1 MSERI
6 RTDIETGRFGLEG
19 ANTRS
24 VASLWRAGWR
34 RLFPGS
40 LASQF
45 MLGAT
50 AVVLTLM
57 IVLGYW
63 ANSRLER
70 AILRSAGEFGAV
82 YIESFLERYV
92 QQMTPQGTLPL
103 YVHHQIDSR
112 MHANVDQQQ
121 IVEVKIWN
129 GDGIVIYSDDKN
141 NIGLH
146 SGSDDLANAFAGHV
160 VTNYEESENDDSAEP
175 VKVGVPLVEI
185 YTPLRDR
192 ETGEI
197 VAVGEF
203 YQQAESLKAEIRRL
217 ETWTW
222 LLVGVTAIPMLG
234 LLHLLVR
241 RGSKRIEVQDLQLR
255 IQLQEANELA
265 AQNARL
271 RRCADKARVDS
282 TRTNETLLGRIGSDL
297 HDGPV
302 QLLSLLILKLG
313 ARSGAFADRHMT
325 SEERA
330 DSDREII
337 ALAEEIMNEI
347 RTVSAGLSLPEL
359 EHLSLAEVV
368 SLAVNR
374 HENLTGTSVIT
385 DIGPLPSSV
394 SHPVK
399 ICAYRIV
406 QEGLSNAVKHAGGVG
421 QHVAAHSN
429 AEEIELVVS
438 DQGPG
443 MNAQASDAFKG
454 TAASQGL
461 GLKGMRNRIRA
472 FAGRLDVQSSREG
485 GTRITAHI
493 PQL

>member
-1 MSERI
+1 MPERATS
-6 RTDIETGRFGLEG
+6 RTTSGPLGSNGDHART
-19 ANTRS
+19 A
-24 VASLWRAGWR
+24 VSLWRTVWR
-34 RLFPGS
+34 TLFPGT

-50 AVVLTLM
+50 AVVFTLM
-57 IVLGYW
+57 LVLGYW
-63 ANSRLER
+63 ANSRLEN
-70 AILRSAGEFGAV
+70 AILKSAGEFGAV

-92 QQMTPQGTLPL
+92 QNMTPEGTLPP
-103 YVHHQIDSR
+103 YVHRQIDGR
-112 MHANVDQQQ
+112 MNSNVDQRQ
-121 IVEVKIWN
+121 IVSVKIWN
-129 GDGIVIYSDDKN
+129 RDGIVIYSDEKA
-141 NIGLH
+141 NIGLK
-146 SGSDDLANAFAGHV
+146 STSDDLANAFAGRV
-160 VTNYEESENDDSAEP
+160 VTSYEESQNDDADRLIE
-175 VKVGVPLVEI
+175 VGVPLVEI

-192 ETGEI
+192 DTGEI

-203 YQQAESLKAEIRRL
+203 YQQATSLQAEIRRL

-222 LLVGVTAIPMLG
+222 LLVAVTAIPMLG
-234 LLHLLVR
+234 LLHVLVR
-241 RGSKRIEVQDLQLR
+241 RGSKRIEAQDLQLR

-271 RRCADKARVDS
+271 RRSADKARVDS

-313 ARSGAFADRHMT
+313 ARSGAFADGQMT
-325 SEERA
+325 AQDRA
-330 DSDREII
+330 ESDREII
-337 ALAEEIMNEI
+337 ALAEEIMTEI

-368 SLAVNR
+368 NLAVNR
-374 HENLTGTSVIT
+374 HENLTGTSVVT
-385 DIGPLPSSV
+385 DIGTLPSSV

-443 MNAQASDAFKG
+443 MSAHAAEGLKGATASH
-454 TAASQGL
+454 GL

>member
-6 RTDIETGRFGLEG
+6 RTSIETGRLGLEDEK
-19 ANTRS
+19 TRS
-24 VASLWRAGWR
+24 VASLWRSVR
-34 RLFPGS
+34 RMFFPAS

-50 AVVLTLM
+50 AVVFTLM
-57 IVLGYW
+57 VVLGYW

-70 AILRSAGEFGAV
+70 AILTSAGEFGAV
-82 YIESFLERYV
+82 YIESFLTRYV

-112 MHANVDQQQ
+112 MHANVDQRQ
-121 IVEVKIWN
+121 IVTVKIWN
-129 GDGIVIYSDDKN
+129 RDGFVIYSDQKDSL
-141 NIGLH
+141 GQH
-146 SGSDDLANAFAGHV
+146 SSSDDLTNAFAGNV
-160 VTNYEESENDDSAEP
+160 VTSYEESENDDAAEP
-175 VKVGVPLVEI
+175 VEVGVPLVEI
-185 YTPLRDR
+185 YTPLRDH

-203 YQQAESLKAEIRRL
+203 YQQAESLRAEIHRL

-241 RGSKRIEVQDLQLR
+241 RGSKRIEAQDLQLR

-271 RRCADKARVDS
+271 RRSADKARVDS

-313 ARSGAFADRHMT
+313 ARSGAFAGRDIT
-325 SEERA
+325 PDERA

-359 EHLSLAEVV
+359 EHLSLSEVV
-368 SLAVNR
+368 NLAVSR
-374 HENLTGTSVIT
+374 HENLTGTSVET
-385 DIGPLPSSV
+385 DIGVLPSSV

-438 DQGPG
+438 DRGPG
-443 MNAQASDAFKG
+443 MNAQASEVARG
-454 TAASQGL
+454 ATASQGL

>member
-1 MSERI
+1 MW
-6 RTDIETGRFGLEG
+6 RTAWKT
-19 ANTRS
+19 
-24 VASLWRAGWR
+24 
-34 RLFPGS
+34 LFPGS

-50 AVVLTLM
+50 AVVFSLM

-63 ANSRLER
+63 ANSRLEN
-70 AILRSAGEFGAV
+70 AILKSAGEFGAV

-92 QQMTPQGTLPL
+92 QQMTPEGTLPP
-103 YVHHQIDSR
+103 YVHRQIDSR
-112 MHANVDQQQ
+112 MDSNVNQRQ
-121 IVEVKIWN
+121 IIAVKIWN
-129 GDGIVIYSDDKN
+129 PDGIVIYSNKRA
-141 NIGLH
+141 NIGLR
-146 SGSDDLANAFAGHV
+146 STSADLANAFAGHI
-160 VTNYEESENDDSAEP
+160 VTSYEESQNDDAGRP
-175 VKVGVPLVEI
+175 VDVGIPLVEI

-192 ETGEI
+192 ATGEI
-197 VAVGEF
+197 IAVGEF
-203 YQQAESLKAEIRRL
+203 YQQAASLQAEIKRL

-222 LLVGVTAIPMLG
+222 LLVAVTAIPMLG

-241 RGSKRIEVQDLQLR
+241 RGSKRIEAQDLQLR

-271 RRCADKARVDS
+271 RRSADKARVDS

-313 ARSGAFADRHMT
+313 ARSGAFAGRDIT
-325 SEERA
+325 PDERA

-359 EHLSLAEVV
+359 EHLSLSEVV
-368 SLAVNR
+368 NLAVSR
-374 HENLTGTSVIT
+374 HENLTGTSVET
-385 DIGPLPSSV
+385 DIGVLPSSV

-438 DQGPG
+438 DRGPG
-443 MNAQASDAFKG
+443 MNAQASEVARG
-454 TAASQGL
+454 ATASQGL